1 MFQLGIDDIANSL
14 CLWAVKYLPETREFK
29 YTYYIKLSDNLKKL
43 KNSSVSTIFTFKCP
57 VGAAP
62 TQEVL
67 EGYRKNPL
75 NVIKVMSSQSEK

>member
-29 YTYYIKLSDNLKKL
+29 YTYYIRLSDNLKKL
-43 KNSSVSTIFTFKCP
+43 KNSSVSTIFTFKCSVDDP
-57 VGAAP
+57 P

-75 NVIKVMSSQSEK
+75 NVIKLMSSQSEK

>member
-29 YTYYIKLSDNLKKL
+29 YTYYIKLNENLKKL
-43 KNSSVSTIFTFKCP
+43 KNSSVSNIFTFKCS
-57 VGAAP
+57 VDDAP
-62 TQEVL
+62 TQQVL

-75 NVIKVMSSQSEK
+75 SIVKFLASQSEK

>member
-1 MFQLGIDDIANSL
+1 MFQLGIDDVANSL

-57 VGAAP
+57 VDAAP